1 MIPRLPGPPRDQAP
15 PRVLV
20 ADEDPRVVE
29 LLTFAL
35 TAHHFR
41 VTSAADGEAA
51 LERAREERPDLV
63 VLSVRLGRRG
73 GLELCELLRREPDH
87 GDVPILLLSATN
99 DTHARIEAL
108 AHGAD
113 DFMAKPFSPKEL
125 VARAQRLLARAR
137 DAARHRARNGEL
149 ERDLGRLQS
158 EAARA
163 REEAHRERNLRGL
176 GHHMA
181 GEFLRT
187 LDLDALEARLLREA
201 CRLTGARSAALLA
214 PRLLDPA
221 SAGPTQRFELRA
233 VRGDVTERYAG
244 LVLAARGDVAEW
256 LHALDRPLHRDE
268 LARLPEAPPELRML
282 ATHGVA
288 LVAALRGPEG
298 VEAMLVCEE
307 RPDGAAFS
315 RLDREQLHALCAAA
329 APARAMALRFRDHQD
344 RALSLLAAPAAR
356 EPRRRAAADE
366 ARERLLG
373 AAREL
378 DVPESDLHLLER
390 ALELGPWAWSEDGR
404 SALAAFAASDPTRR
418 VQRLC
423 DLLARAHDRATQ
435 ELDAGDDV
443 LALLTAAGLRYQML
457 RLAGRSAYE
466 AWRTAAGWLGMHAD
480 PLLRSRFPEATETVR

>member
-35 TAHHFR
+35 TANHFR

-73 GLELCELLRREPDH
+73 GLELCELLRREPEH

-99 DTHARIEAL
+99 DTQARIEAL

-113 DFMAKPFSPKEL
+113 DFMSKPFSPKEL

-163 REEAHRERNLRGL
+163 REEAHRERTLRGL

-181 GEFLRT
+181 GELLRT

-214 PRLLDPA
+214 PRLHDGAPA
-221 SAGPTQRFELRA
+221 AEAGAFELRA

-244 LVLAARGDVAEW
+244 LALAAHGDVAEW

-268 LARLPEAPPELRML
+268 LARLPETPRELRVL

-288 LVAALRGPEG
+288 LVAALRGPVG
-298 VEAMLVCEE
+298 VEAMVVCED

-315 RLDREQLHALCAAA
+315 RSDREHLYALCAAA
-329 APARAMALRFRDHQD
+329 APARAMALRFREHQD
-344 RALSLLAAPAAR
+344 RALGLLSAPAAR

-366 ARERLLG
+366 SLARLL
-373 AAREL
+373 AVAREL
-378 DVPESDLHLLER
+378 DVTGSELQLLER
-390 ALELGPWAWSEDGR
+390 ALELGPWCWSEDGR
-404 SALAAFAASDPTRR
+404 AALGAFASSDPTRR

-423 DLLARAHDRATQ
+423 DLLARAHGCAAQ
-435 ELDAGDDV
+435 EPDAGEDA
-443 LALLTAAGLRYQML
+443 LALLTAAGLRYQTL
-457 RLAGRSAYE
+457 RLSGRSPYE
-466 AWRTAAGWLGMHAD
+466 AWRTAASWLGMHAD
-480 PLLRSRFPEATETVR
+480 PVLRARFPEATEPVR